1 MLKFIC
7 RDVVHRVST
16 IACTASLRCY
26 CTTSLR
32 CYCTASLQL
41 PAPRLYVVIAPR
53 LYIDN
58 APRQA
63 VGFQIFRIFA
73 ARKSARMVPVFII
86 FIQHYHQ

>member
-1 MLKFIC
+1 MLKYIC

-16 IACTASLRCY
+16 IA

-41 PAPRLYVVIAPR
+41 PAPRLY
-53 LYIDN
+53 IDN

-63 VGFQIFRIFA
+63 VGFQKFRIFA

>member
-7 RDVVHRVST
+7 RDAVHHVSTLLLHRVST
-16 IACTASLRCY
+16 IA

-41 PAPRLYVVIAPR
+41 PAPRLCVLLHLLY
-53 LYIDN
+53 LYI
-58 APRQA
+58 PS

-86 FIQHYHQ
+86 FIQHYHQKK